1 MIKCKKLH
9 FAVDPVKQNSLEK
22 SKNVTCMFPYFK
34 EKTRR
39 DDFMRLFD
47 GETVYVTRATKC
59 EAELA
64 IIYQNGSEKKF
75 RADEIQGFV
84 FGGFS
89 SRFWLMQNFINMQS
103 KDSLTTSMLCWNMI
117 SLSLKSKREFI
128 NLIVPKEKDMDM
140 LIQFLLELIY
150 ETNAK

>member
-1 MIKCKKLH
+1 M
-9 FAVDPVKQNSLEK
+9 
-22 SKNVTCMFPYFK
+22 
-34 EKTRR
+34 
-39 DDFMRLFD
+39 
-47 GETVYVTRATKC
+47 TRATKC

-75 RADEIQGFV
+75 RADELQGFI

-89 SRFWLMQNFINMQS
+89 SRFWLMQNFINMQE
-103 KDSLTTSMLCWNMI
+103 KNSLTTSMFCWNMI
-117 SLSLKSKREFI
+117 SLSLKSKKEFI

-150 ETNAK
+150 ETNAKKRIDEQVCRLKLKNKSE